1 MQKLFETIF
10 NNWEFFQNLIHILY
24 IFLTNLIYLFYRKK
38 LWKNVLKIFKNA
50 QIILHTIQN
59 NCEFFQ
65 NF

>member
-38 LWKNVLKIFKNA
+38 LWKIVLKIFKNA